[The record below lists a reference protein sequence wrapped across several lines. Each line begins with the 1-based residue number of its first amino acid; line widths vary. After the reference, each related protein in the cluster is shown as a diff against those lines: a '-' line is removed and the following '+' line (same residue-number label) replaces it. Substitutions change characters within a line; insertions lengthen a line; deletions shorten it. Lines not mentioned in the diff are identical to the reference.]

1 MQSFIPTLNPQTLRS
16 WRIITPI
23 LALLLVLALACG
35 TAAPEA
41 DTATSAPPAAAA
53 TTAPAAPTAA
63 PEAMAEPEEAM
74 VKVNPGKLTIMVG
87 NFGTERFESAY
98 ASGTGGNSYL
108 RILHGFLISDNE
120 KREMVPGIASE
131 WALSDDGLTWTFTI
145 RKGVKFHDGSDLT
158 PEDVLWTLQHM
169 MGPQAQ
175 EYVTNTSYIYASSLM
190 DRIEL
195 IGEDEIS
202 LTTTKIITELG
213 GYHLSE
219 VSCCPYGS
227 ILPKRAELH
236 DLKVETA
243 YDNKPIG
250 AGFMSLV
257 SRSPAYVIR
266 FERFDDYYYQPDNGL
281 PEDKRVNFQLLDL
294 FLVSEESTR
303 VAALRAG
310 EADLVPIS
318 LPSLK
323 QVEAGGGRVVLG
335 QEGTLIDVRQF
346 GCYFPQYPCNDKRVR
361 QALEYA
367 IDKELMRDT
376 LFGGPEFFQI
386 KGWSVVTPSTM
397 GYTPAVDPW
406 AFDPDKARQ
415 LLADAGYPGGE
426 GFGKLI
432 VNTNPPAA
440 LPFLVESA
448 QLAADMWRR
457 ELGLDVEVR
466 VMDGV
471 AITKARKGGEIWGQ
485 IQWAEQET
493 RSDATGY
500 ITKRYGDPEQRD
512 RLTENP
518 ELNRL
523 TQGALT
529 IGDPEQR
536 AEASKELY
544 ARLKDESYYLAIGYL
559 NIPWGLGPRVLT
571 WQPYPLALYPSA
583 LHTITLK

>member
-1 MQSFIPTLNPQTLRS
+1 MANKGFKKS
-16 WRIITPI
+16 WVFPIT
-23 LALLLVLALACG
+23 ALMLVLLFAVACG
-35 TAAPEA
+35 SAAAPEA
-41 DTATSAPPAAAA
+41 DTTAPD
-53 TTAPAAPTAA
+53 TTAPEVVVPTAVPEAKAEPAAP
-63 PEAMAEPEEAM
+63 AEVM
-74 VKVNPGKLTIMVG
+74 SKVHPGKLTLMVG

-120 KREMVPGIASE
+120 QREMVPGIASK
-131 WALSDDGLTWTFTI
+131 WALSDNGLTWTFTI

-169 MGPQAQ
+169 LGPQAL
-175 EYVTNTSYIYASSLM
+175 EYVTNTSYIYASGLM

-236 DLKVETA
+236 DPEAETA
-243 YDNKPIG
+243 YDESPIG
-250 AGFMSLV
+250 AGSMRLV
-257 SRSPAYVIR
+257 SRSPAYVVR

-281 PEDKRVNFQLLDL
+281 PEDKRVNFQFLDL
-294 FLVSEESTR
+294 FLVAEESTR

-318 LPSLK
+318 LPSQK

-406 AFDPDKARQ
+406 PFDPDKARQ
-415 LLADAGYPGGE
+415 LLADSGYPGGE

-440 LPFLVESA
+440 LPFLIESA

-471 AITKARKGGEIWGQ
+471 AITKARKAGELWGQ

-512 RLTENP
+512 RLTEDP

-523 TQGALT
+523 TQASLT

-559 NIPWGLGPRVLT
+559 NIPWGLGPRVVT